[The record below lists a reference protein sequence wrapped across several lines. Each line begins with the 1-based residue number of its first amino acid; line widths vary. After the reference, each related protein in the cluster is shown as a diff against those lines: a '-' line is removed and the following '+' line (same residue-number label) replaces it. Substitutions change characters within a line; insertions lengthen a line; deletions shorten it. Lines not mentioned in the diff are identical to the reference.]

1 MKRLFQSLFLLT
13 LPALLLTAACHR
25 EIPVDTIRIEPASA
39 TLFVGETLDI
49 TVSCYPEDATNTDEL
64 MVYSTNERI
73 ASYQNGTVT
82 ARSTGTAAITAACG
96 NVLDQCRIK
105 VYKDKFQKG
114 DNTYGVDYAT
124 GYLYYNSEAT
134 VQEVEIILVHNDP
147 NGDLQKF
154 DVWVQYDQLGKELDY
169 TKPQDFSFVGA
180 YVNNNEDGF
189 LVFSST
195 EGQPSI
201 RLADWGDPGDVTLTR
216 GILKVENP
224 EANRYR
230 IHADFELSN
239 GYRFSTDWEDAASMK
254 IE

>member
-1 MKRLFQSLFLLT
+1 MKRLFQSLFLLM

-124 GYLYYNSEAT
+124 GYLYQMGT
-134 VQEVEIILVHNDP
+134 GTTQELEIVLVHNDTDGSTQ
-147 NGDLQKF
+147 NFK
-154 DVWVQYDQLGKELDY
+154 VWLLNEQLGRELDY
-169 TKPQDFSFVGA
+169 TQPLEGTFVGV
-180 YVNNNEDGF
+180 YTNNNEDGYF
-189 LVFSST
+189 VYSSG
-195 EGQPSI
+195 EGTPMI
-201 RLADWGDPGDVTLTR
+201 VRADWSYADGATLAR

-239 GYRFSTDWEDAASMK
+239 GYRFSTDWEDAASLK